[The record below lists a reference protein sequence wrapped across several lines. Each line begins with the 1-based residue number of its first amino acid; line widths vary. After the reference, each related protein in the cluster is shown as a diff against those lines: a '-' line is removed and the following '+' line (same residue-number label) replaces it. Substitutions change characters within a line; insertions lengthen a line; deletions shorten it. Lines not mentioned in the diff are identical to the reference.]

1 MASSCIFE
9 QYEQLYLIRLAIVF
23 LTSGAIHLNC
33 FTGYGERKKNKP
45 ETDVSGCKLKISALL
60 SGTECDTAFCQI
72 VWC

>member
-45 ETDVSGCKLKISALL
+45 ETDVSGCNLNFLPYYLARNVIRPFVRS
-60 SGTECDTAFCQI
+60 
-72 VWC
+72 